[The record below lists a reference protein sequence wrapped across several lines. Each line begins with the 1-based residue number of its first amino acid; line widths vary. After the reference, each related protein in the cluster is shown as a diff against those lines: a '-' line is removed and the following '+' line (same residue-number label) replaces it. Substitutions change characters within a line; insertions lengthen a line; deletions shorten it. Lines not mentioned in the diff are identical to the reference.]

1 MNPESRFRAWM
12 IGLLSLTAACFAYFL
27 VADIQMPV
35 SPEARLTYRVTQV
48 AAEVNGRVVDVRVGN
63 NQHVERGD
71 VLFVVDPESYRNA
84 VRDAELLVEQGAQD
98 NARLDS
104 TIVSMAADV
113 SRARAQLEDAE
124 RDLAR
129 YRDLLDSR
137 YIARATYDQAMAR
150 RDVARAQLHAARGA
164 LDAARIQ
171 RGGRGEDSLR
181 LRRARST
188 LATARLNL
196 ERSRVVALESGVVS
210 NMRLE
215 VGTYAQASQP
225 KLALVSQ
232 TPDVHA
238 DFREKSLL
246 KVRPGTAAEIAFDAL
261 PGQVF
266 AAKVASLDAGVA
278 RGQIDPDGRLASP
291 DLSDRWVR
299 DAERVRVNLQ
309 FLDPPP
315 SPLIAGA
322 RATVQLHPNPR
333 GIRRLLGQAQIR
345 LISLLHYVY

>member
-12 IGLLSLTAACFAYFL
+12 FGLLSLTAACFAYFL

-48 AAEVNGRVVDVRVGN
+48 ASEVNGRVVDVRVGN
-63 NQHVERGD
+63 NQRVARGD
-71 VLFVVDPESYRNA
+71 ILFVVDPASYRNA

-98 NARLDS
+98 NAQLDS

-113 SRARAQLEDAE
+113 SRAQAQLEDAD

-129 YRDLLDSR
+129 YRDLLDAR

-150 RDVARAQLHAARGA
+150 RDVARAQLRAARGA

-171 RGGRGEDSLR
+171 RGNRGDDSLR
-181 LRRARST
+181 LRRARNT

-196 ERSRVVALESGVVS
+196 ERSSVVALESGIVS

-215 VGTYAQASQP
+215 VGAYAQASQP
-225 KLALVSQ
+225 KLALVSE

-246 KVRPGTAAEIAFDAL
+246 KVRPGTVAEVVFDAL
-261 PGQVF
+261 PGRVF
-266 AAKVASLDAGVA
+266 AARVVSLDAGIS

-309 FLDPPP
+309 LLDSPPR
-315 SPLIAGA
+315 PLVAGA
-322 RATVQLHPNPR
+322 RATVQLHPNPQ
-333 GIRRLLGQAQIR
+333 GIRHWLGQAQIR
-345 LISLLHYVY
+345 LIGLLHYVY

>member
-27 VADIQMPV
+27 VADIHMPV

-48 AAEVNGRVVDVRVGN
+48 ASEVSGRVVDVRIGN
-63 NQHVERGD
+63 NQHVRRGD
-71 VLFVVDPESYRNA
+71 ILFVVDPESYRNA

-98 NARLDS
+98 NAQLDS
-104 TIVSMAADV
+104 TILAMAADV
-113 SRARAQLEDAE
+113 DRAQAQLEDAE

-137 YIARATYDQAMAR
+137 YIARATYDQATAR
-150 RDVARAQLHAARGA
+150 RDVAHAQLQAARGA
-164 LDAARIQ
+164 LAAIRVQ
-171 RGGRGEDSLR
+171 RGDRGDDSLR
-181 LRRARST
+181 LRRARNT

-196 ERSRVVALESGVVS
+196 ERSSVVALETGIVS

-215 VGTYAQASQP
+215 VGAYAQASQP
-225 KLALVSQ
+225 KLALVSE
-232 TPDVHA
+232 TPDIHA

-246 KVRPGTAAEIAFDAL
+246 KVRPGTTAEVAFDAL

-266 AAKVASLDAGVA
+266 AASVTSVDAGIA

-309 FLDPPP
+309 LLDPPP
-315 SPLIAGA
+315 QPLMAGA
-322 RATVQLHPNPR
+322 RATVQLHPSPR
-333 GIRRLLGQAQIR
+333 GVRHLLGKAQIR